1 MGENLEKNIVTIRA
15 ELKELANEVTKKT
28 DELKDLNDVQN
39 EDIDSA
45 NNKIIDLVKQMA
57 NINEKVTELNVLN
70 LKIEGIQQAG
80 SEFDER
86 MKADL
91 DKVIQ
96 DSREADDEM
105 HKLIESLRANLLSA
119 NAELLA
125 KITNVQNDVE
135 QKVNAVDDENREQ
148 NEKIAALDKGQQEQL
163 ERIVSLYETT
173 VVYEERAKVVDAS
186 IQQSANQ
193 AKENVEAAIK
203 ENKESIQKIS
213 ENVNE
218 SLEDLE
224 QKYKDDINK
233 MIDAQKKAEA
243 DLDGKLR
250 TDLDNA
256 IKESKEG
263 DHDLLIMINDLRDSL
278 TSADKELFDNL
289 KDVFGKL
296 TGEVKEGLE
305 EMEEKNKN
313 DLQKANDSM
322 ANEMNLLLVKI
333 NAVQDHSDGVKSDAE
348 KLSDLLED
356 LQDKNNA
363 AHQTL
368 KEEMNLFTSNIQL
381 TIKADQ
387 ESNVENLEK
396 NIVTIRAELKEL
408 GNEVTKKTDEL
419 KDVNEV
425 QNEDIDS
432 ANNKINDLVKQMANI
447 NEKVTELNV
456 LNLKIE
462 GIQQAGSEFDERMK
476 ADLDKVIQD
485 SREADDEMHK
495 LIESLRAN
503 LLSANAELLAKIT
516 NVQNDVEQ
524 KVNAVDDENREQNE
538 KIAALD
544 KGQQEQLE
552 RIVSLHE
559 TTVVYEERA
568 KVVDASIQ
576 QSANQAKENVEAAI
590 KENKESIQKISEN
603 VNESLEDLEQKYKD
617 DINKMIDAQKKAEA
631 D

>member
-1 MGENLEKNIVTIRA
+1 MGKADQESNVENLEKNIVTIRA

-28 DELKDLNDVQN
+28 DELKDVNDVQN

-45 NNKIIDLVKQMA
+45 NNKINDLAKQMA
-57 NINEKVTELNVLN
+57 NINEKVTELIVLN

-163 ERIVSLYETT
+163 KRIVSLHETT
-173 VVYEERAKVVDAS
+173 VVYEERAKVVDAG

-218 SLEDLE
+218 PLEDLE

-278 TSADKELFDNL
+278 KTADKELFDNL
-289 KDVFGKL
+289 KDDFGKL

-305 EMEEKNKN
+305 EMEKKNKN

-381 TIKADQ
+381 TMKADQ

-408 GNEVTKKTDEL
+408 ANEVTKKTDEL
-419 KDVNEV
+419 KDVN
-425 QNEDIDS
+425 
-432 ANNKINDLVKQMANI
+432 
-447 NEKVTELNV
+447 
-456 LNLKIE
+456 
-462 GIQQAGSEFDERMK
+462 
-476 ADLDKVIQD
+476 
-485 SREADDEMHK
+485 
-495 LIESLRAN
+495 
-503 LLSANAELLAKIT
+503 
-516 NVQNDVEQ
+516 DV
-524 KVNAVDDENREQNE
+524 
-538 KIAALD
+538 
-544 KGQQEQLE
+544 
-552 RIVSLHE
+552 
-559 TTVVYEERA
+559 
-568 KVVDASIQ
+568 
-576 QSANQAKENVEAAI
+576 
-590 KENKESIQKISEN
+590 
-603 VNESLEDLEQKYKD
+603 
-617 DINKMIDAQKKAEA
+617 
-631 D
+631 

>member
-1 MGENLEKNIVTIRA
+1 MG
-15 ELKELANEVTKKT
+15 
-28 DELKDLNDVQN
+28 
-39 EDIDSA
+39 
-45 NNKIIDLVKQMA
+45 
-57 NINEKVTELNVLN
+57 
-70 LKIEGIQQAG
+70 
-80 SEFDER
+80 
-86 MKADL
+86 
-91 DKVIQ
+91 
-96 DSREADDEM
+96 
-105 HKLIESLRANLLSA
+105 
-119 NAELLA
+119 
-125 KITNVQNDVE
+125 
-135 QKVNAVDDENREQ
+135 
-148 NEKIAALDKGQQEQL
+148 
-163 ERIVSLYETT
+163 
-173 VVYEERAKVVDAS
+173 
-186 IQQSANQ
+186 
-193 AKENVEAAIK
+193 
-203 ENKESIQKIS
+203 
-213 ENVNE
+213 
-218 SLEDLE
+218 
-224 QKYKDDINK
+224 
-233 MIDAQKKAEA
+233 
-243 DLDGKLR
+243 
-250 TDLDNA
+250 
-256 IKESKEG
+256 
-263 DHDLLIMINDLRDSL
+263 
-278 TSADKELFDNL
+278 
-289 KDVFGKL
+289 
-296 TGEVKEGLE
+296 
-305 EMEEKNKN
+305 
-313 DLQKANDSM
+313 
-322 ANEMNLLLVKI
+322 
-333 NAVQDHSDGVKSDAE
+333 
-348 KLSDLLED
+348 
-356 LQDKNNA
+356 
-363 AHQTL
+363 
-368 KEEMNLFTSNIQL
+368 
-381 TIKADQ
+381 
-387 ESNVENLEK
+387 
-396 NIVTIRAELKEL
+396 
-408 GNEVTKKTDEL
+408 VTKKTDEL
-419 KDVNEV
+419 KDVNDV

-631 D
+631 DLDGKLRTDLDNAIKESKEGDHDLLIMINDLRDSLKTADKELFDNLKDDFGKLTGEVKEGLEEMEEKNKNDLQKANDSMANEMNLLLVKINAVQDHSDGVKSDAEKLSDLLEDLQDKNNAAHQTLKEEMNLFTSNIQLTMKADQESNVENLEKNIVTIRAELKELANEVTKKTDELKDVNDLVKQMANINEKVTELNVLNLKIEGIQQAGSE

>member
-135 QKVNAVDDENREQ
+135 QKVNAV
-148 NEKIAALDKGQQEQL
+148 
-163 ERIVSLYETT
+163 
-173 VVYEERAKVVDAS
+173 VYEERAKVVDAS

-278 TSADKELFDNL
+278 TTADKELFDNL

-408 GNEVTKKTDEL
+408 ANEVAKKTDEL

-432 ANNKINDLVKQMANI
+432 ANNK
-447 NEKVTELNV
+447 
-456 LNLKIE
+456 
-462 GIQQAGSEFDERMK
+462 
-476 ADLDKVIQD
+476 
-485 SREADDEMHK
+485 
-495 LIESLRAN
+495 
-503 LLSANAELLAKIT
+503 
-516 NVQNDVEQ
+516 
-524 KVNAVDDENREQNE
+524 
-538 KIAALD
+538 
-544 KGQQEQLE
+544 
-552 RIVSLHE
+552 
-559 TTVVYEERA
+559 
-568 KVVDASIQ
+568 
-576 QSANQAKENVEAAI
+576 
-590 KENKESIQKISEN
+590 
-603 VNESLEDLEQKYKD
+603 
-617 DINKMIDAQKKAEA
+617 
-631 D
+631 